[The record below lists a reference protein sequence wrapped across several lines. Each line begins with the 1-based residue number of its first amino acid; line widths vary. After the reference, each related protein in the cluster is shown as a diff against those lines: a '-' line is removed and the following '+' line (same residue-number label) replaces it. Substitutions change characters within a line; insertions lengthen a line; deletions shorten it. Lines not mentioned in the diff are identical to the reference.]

1 MRRGLFALI
10 AVQKY
15 SISLEQKLQNLR
27 QFNPMNNE
35 EISQKIKEL
44 QVLEQSFQIF
54 VHQKQS
60 VKVELNEIVNAFKEV
75 KDSSGDVYKVLSGI
89 MVKAEKISLLKELEE
104 RKKVVELKLDSFEKQ
119 EFKLNSKIQSLREEI
134 SRFASKKNN

>member
-60 VKVELNEIVNAFKEV
+60 VQVELNEIVNAFKEV

-89 MVKAEKISLLKELEE
+89 MIKAEKISLLKELEE

>member
-60 VKVELNEIVNAFKEV
+60 VQVELNEIVNAFKEV

-89 MVKAEKISLLKELEE
+89 MVEAEKNSLLKET
-104 RKKVVELKLDSFEKQ
+104 
-119 EFKLNSKIQSLREEI
+119 LR
-134 SRFASKKNN
+134 R